1 MEESKHLESL
11 AKVKNLRFELCKTD
25 QHSYAGFETRTI
37 RRITEK
43 MENSL
48 VLLQQD
54 FKLFL
59 QALWAEL
66 GLPSPTRA
74 QYAIADYLQ
83 NGPKR
88 LQVQAFRGV
97 GKSWITG
104 AFVLWTLFNDPERKV
119 MIISASKERA
129 DNMSIFLQKLIID
142 TPWLKHLQPK
152 SDDSRWSRISFDVN
166 CSPHQAPSV
175 KSVGITGQLTG
186 SRADLMILDDVEVPG
201 NSLTEFMREKLLQLC
216 TEAESILTPK
226 SDSRIMYLGT
236 PQTTFTIYRRLAE
249 RNYRP
254 LVWPARYPRQDK
266 LSKYEGILA
275 PEIQEDVDMGA
286 EEWTPTDDRFT
297 HEDLIESEASM
308 GRSNFM
314 LQFQLDTTLSDA
326 QKFPLKMADLVITSV
341 NPTTAPEDIIWCSD
355 PSKVIRDAPTVGLP
369 GDYFYSPMQLVGEWS
384 DYDETICS
392 VDPSGRGT
400 DETAAAFLSQRNGL
414 IYLHEMS
421 AYRDGY
427 SDSTL
432 LDILKRCRTYG
443 VTSLVIETN
452 FGDGIVG
459 ELFKKHLINTKQ
471 HINIEEVRAN
481 VRKEDRIIDSLE
493 PVLNQ
498 HRLIVDR
505 GVIDWDYA
513 SNKDS
518 PAEERLLYM
527 LFYQMSRMCREK
539 RAVKHDD
546 RLDCLAQGV
555 KYFTDALSISAQ
567 DQIQLRKK
575 EEWDNMLA
583 EFLDDPQAS
592 ANHMVLGHESGA
604 TQRSTWSRRQYIRL

>member
-1 MEESKHLESL
+1 
-11 AKVKNLRFELCKTD
+11 
-25 QHSYAGFETRTI
+25 
-37 RRITEK
+37 

-66 GLPSPTRA
+66 NLPSPTRA

-142 TPWLKHLQPK
+142 TPWLSHLQPK

-286 EEWTPTDDRFT
+286 EEWAPTDDRFS
-297 HEDLIESEASM
+297 HEDLIEREASM

-341 NPTTAPEDIIWCSD
+341 NPTTAPEDVIWCSD

-384 DYDETICS
+384 EYDETICS

-432 LDILKRCRTYG
+432 LDILRRCRTYG

-471 HINIEEVRAN
+471 NINIEEVRAN

-592 ANHMVLGHESGA
+592 ANHMVLGMNLEQRNEARGLD
-604 TQRSTWSRRQYIRL
+604 TQNGHHNWR

>member
-1 MEESKHLESL
+1 
-11 AKVKNLRFELCKTD
+11 
-25 QHSYAGFETRTI
+25 
-37 RRITEK
+37 

-66 GLPSPTRA
+66 NLPSPTRA

-236 PQTTFTIYRRLAE
+236 PQTTFTVYRKLAE
-249 RNYRP
+249 RSYRP
-254 LVWPARYPRQDK
+254 FVWPARYPK
-266 LSKYEGILA
+266 SLANYEGLIA
-275 PEIQEDVDMGA
+275 PQLQSDIDTGA
-286 EEWTPTDDRFT
+286 IAGTCTDPDRFDDD
-297 HEDLIESEASM
+297 DLVEREASM

-314 LQFQLDTTLSDA
+314 LQFMLDTSLSDA
-326 QKFPLKMADLVITSV
+326 EKFPLKMADLVVTSV
-341 NPTTAPEDIIWCSD
+341 NPTDAPDSVVWCSD
-355 PSKVIRDAPTVGLP
+355 PRNVIKELPTVGLP
-369 GDYFYSPMQLVGEWS
+369 GDYFYSPMQLQGEWGP
-384 DYDETICS
+384 YTETICS

-400 DETAAAFLSQRNGL
+400 DETAAAYISQKNGFL
-414 IYLHEMS
+414 YLHEMR

-427 SDSTL
+427 TDTTL
-432 LDILKRCRTYG
+432 LDILKGCNKFG
-443 VTSLVIETN
+443 VTKLVIETN
-452 FGDGIVG
+452 FGDGIVA
-459 ELFKKHLINTKQ
+459 ELFRKHLINTKQ
-471 HINIEEVRAN
+471 AIDIEEVRAN
-481 VRKEDRIIDSLE
+481 VRKEDRIIDALE

-498 HRLIVDR
+498 HRLICNR
-505 GVIDWDYA
+505 NVIDWDYN
-513 SNKDS
+513 SNKEAA
-518 PAEERLLYM
+518 PEERLLYM

-539 RAVKHDD
+539 GAVKHDD

-555 KYFTDALSISAQ
+555 KYFTDALSISAYEVIK
-567 DQIQLRKK
+567 DRKR
-575 EEWDNMLA
+575 EEWQDMMD
-583 EFLDDPQAS
+583 EWEDDPQAA
-592 ANHMVLGHESGA
+592 ANHMVLGMDLY
-604 TQRSTWSRRQYIRL
+604 QRQKARGIDRKSKTPTWI

>member
-1 MEESKHLESL
+1 
-11 AKVKNLRFELCKTD
+11 
-25 QHSYAGFETRTI
+25 
-37 RRITEK
+37 

-254 LVWPARYPRQDK
+254 MVWPARYPRADK
-266 LSKYEGILA
+266 LNKYGEVLAQDIL
-275 PEIQEDVDMGA
+275 EDIEQGA

-297 HEDLIESEASM
+297 DDDLVEREASM

-326 QKFPLKMADLVITSV
+326 QKFPLKMADLIVTSV
-341 NPTTAPEDIIWCSD
+341 NPTTAPENIVWCSD

-384 DYDETICS
+384 SYDETICS

-432 LDILKRCRTYG
+432 LDILSKCRTYG

-567 DQIQLRKK
+567 DQIRLRKN
-575 EEWDNMLA
+575 EEWNNMLE
-583 EFLDDPQAS
+583 EFLDNPQAS
-592 ANHMVLGHESGA
+592 ANHLVMGYDLD
-604 TQRSTWSRRQYIRL
+604 QRRECRGLDDYNDHYNWR